1 MALSG
6 AWRCCVL
13 AQPSPI
19 SVGAMRHVP
28 VYEQG
33 WRGDNDRKYGYSL
46 TPALSQRERVKSAMR
61 WRSYK
66 GMGY

>member
-1 MALSG
+1 
-6 AWRCCVL
+6 
-13 AQPSPI
+13 
-19 SVGAMRHVP
+19 MRHVP

-46 TPALSQRERVKSAMR
+46 TPALSQSERVKSAMR
-61 WRSYK
+61 HVLVSEQGWRSYR